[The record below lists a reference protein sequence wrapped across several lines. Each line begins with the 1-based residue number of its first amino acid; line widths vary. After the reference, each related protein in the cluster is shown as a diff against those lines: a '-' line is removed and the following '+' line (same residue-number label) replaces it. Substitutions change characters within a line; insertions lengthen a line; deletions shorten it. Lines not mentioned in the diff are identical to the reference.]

1 MHRLIKFSINNL
13 TAVVAL
19 MIFILLFGV
28 VALFNVPI
36 QMSPDIEKPILQ
48 VRVAWPGA
56 SPQDVDREI
65 ITRLERDL
73 SSLSG
78 VEKAEARSFLGQARL
93 SLTYSISQDMDKALT
108 TLLSELSSI
117 SDLPDEA
124 KQPVVRTSNSDD
136 SPIARLALTA
146 PENDQGVRADV
157 DLENLGRFLQTGVI
171 EPLLRVPGVAEV
183 TKYGGGDKVMRV
195 TVDLARLELYRLDM
209 ASVLNALR
217 LATAQLSVGDIEV
230 GKRSYAIR
238 VETES
243 FTPEIARNVII
254 RSSLQNDGATEPVRL
269 SDIARI
275 DIVGEKRT
283 SFRRLNGDDAVIINI
298 IREQGTNVVET
309 MELLKEVIAVLNAD
323 TLEDRGLRLKLVY
336 DETVY
341 ISSAISLVQQ
351 NIFYGGFLALAVLL
365 LFLRSVM
372 PTVVIFLAIPISV
385 IGTFVAISG
394 LGLSIN
400 VISLAGLAFAVG
412 MVVDASIVSLENIF
426 RLRQKGMDAR
436 NAAYDGAR
444 QVWAP
449 ILGSALTTV
458 IVFLPVVILKIPVGQ
473 LFRDIG
479 IAISISVLISVLI
492 SVTIIP
498 SIASVLLSRREYGS
512 GQIRRIPVLDDIGHV
527 FRKVVITYAQ
537 RVTASSMSG
546 LFLCLGLLAAV
557 SGVAVALMPRLDYL
571 PDGNSN
577 FVFGRIA
584 TPPGYSVTETRKIA
598 EKMENHVRPL
608 WEGRVTEDGPPEV
621 DRFFF
626 VAYGGGA
633 FAGASTEDPSRVL
646 ELRQVL
652 MEPLSGIP
660 GVSVFVRQSSLFGR
674 SVGGSRSIEIDVT
687 GNSFDTIRPVV
698 ERINAELNKKFP
710 RKAGN
715 QIRIRPGLDNDS
727 TQIRIAPDVLAISR
741 AGLTVADVANA
752 IDVFND
758 GIGISQV
765 TYEGELMDVEVTG
778 SSMETMTFEELAEL
792 PIVTRD
798 GEILRLSGLAEISFV
813 NAPQEIRRL
822 GSRMVMT
829 ITLRPEESLTLE
841 DSIQTIQDDVLAP
854 LSPAFSD
861 DVLVDVS
868 GAASELKKT
877 WASMQANVV
886 TALVVIYLLMAV
898 LLRSFALPLIILMVV
913 PVAAA
918 GGLAGLA
925 LLNLAIR
932 QPLDMLTMLGF
943 VILTGVVVNNSI
955 LMIEQT
961 VLHMREDG
969 MDIDA
974 AIIEATSNRIR
985 PIFMSTTTSLFG
997 LLPLVIFPG
1006 AGSELYRGIGVVVF
1020 GGLLLS
1026 TFATLIFIPPMLS
1039 ALRKFVIMTVES
1051 SRA

>member
-1 MHRLIKFSINNL
+1 MHRLIQFSIDNL
-13 TAVVAL
+13 TAVIAL
-19 MIFILLFGV
+19 MVFILLFGL

-36 QMSPDIEKPILQ
+36 QMSPDIEKPMLQ

-65 ITRLERDL
+65 ISRLERDL

-78 VEKAEARSFLGQARL
+78 VEKVEARSFSGQARL
-93 SLTYSISQDMDKALT
+93 SLTYAVSQDMDKALT

-117 SDLPDEA
+117 SGLPDEA
-124 KQPVVRTSNSDD
+124 KQPTVRTSNSDD

-146 PENDQGVRADV
+146 ARDDQGQQAAV
-157 DLENLGRFLQTGVI
+157 DLENLGQFLQTGVI
-171 EPLLRVPGVAEV
+171 EPLVRIQGVAEV
-183 TKYGGGDKVMRV
+183 TKYGGGDKFMRI
-195 TVDLARLELYRLDM
+195 TIDLARLELYRLDM
-209 ASVLNALR
+209 ATVLSTLR
-217 LATAQLSVGDIEV
+217 QATAQRAVGDIEV

-238 VETES
+238 VETLTFS
-243 FTPEIARNVII
+243 PEIVKEVII
-254 RSSLQNDGATEPVRL
+254 RSGQQNGGAVEPVRL
-269 SDIARI
+269 ADIARI

-298 IREQGTNVVET
+298 LREQGTNVVET
-309 MELLKEVIAVLNAD
+309 MERVEEVIGELNTGSLA
-323 TLEDRGLRLKLVY
+323 ERGLNLRLVY
-336 DETVY
+336 NETVY

-351 NIFYGGFLALAVLL
+351 NIFYGGFLALTILL

-426 RLRQKGMDAR
+426 RLRQAGLGAR
-436 NAAYDGAR
+436 AAAFDGAR

-498 SIASVLLSRREYGS
+498 SISAVLLSRRDYTG
-512 GQIRRIPVLDDIGHV
+512 GQGWNLPLVDRLAGGFRALVIGYA
-527 FRKVVITYAQ
+527 RKVT
-537 RVTASSMSG
+537 TSSRGG
-546 LFLCLGLLAAV
+546 LLLCLGLLAAV
-557 SGVAVALMPRLDYL
+557 SATAVALMPRLDYL
-571 PDGNSN
+571 PDGNAN
-577 FVFGRIA
+577 FVFGRIS
-584 TPPGYSVTETRKIA
+584 TPPGYSITETRKIA
-598 EKMENHVRPL
+598 EKMEDHARPL
-608 WEGRVTEDGPPEV
+608 WEGRVEAGGPPRI

-633 FAGASTEDPSRVL
+633 FAGASTEDPARVL

-652 MEPLSGIP
+652 MEPLRGIP
-660 GVSVFVRQSSLFGR
+660 GTSVFVRQSSLFGR
-674 SVGGSRSIEIDVT
+674 SVGGSRAIEINVLGT
-687 GNSFDTIRPVV
+687 GFETILPAV
-698 ERINAELNKKFP
+698 ERINAELGKKFP
-710 RKAGN
+710 RKEGN
-715 QIRIRPGLDNDS
+715 QIRVVPGLDNNS
-727 TQIRIAPDVLAISR
+727 TQIRITPDVLAISR
-741 AGLTVADVANA
+741 AGLTVADFANA
-752 IDVFND
+752 VDVFND
-758 GIGISQV
+758 GIVIGQV
-765 TYEGELMDVEVTG
+765 SHDGVLMDLTVTGNSMAGMTLDRLGELP
-778 SSMETMTFEELAEL
+778 L
-792 PIVTRD
+792 VTRD
-798 GEILRLSGLAEISFV
+798 GEILRLSSLADISFV

-822 GSRMVMT
+822 GSRMVMN
-829 ITLRPEESLTLE
+829 IILRPEESLTLE
-841 DSIQTIQDDVLAP
+841 DSIRIIQDDILDPLAP
-854 LSPAFSD
+854 SFGD
-861 DVLVDVS
+861 DISIEVA

-877 WASMQANVV
+877 WAAMQANVA
-886 TALVVIYLLMAV
+886 TALAVIYLLMAV

-913 PVAAA
+913 PVAGA
-918 GGLAGLA
+918 GGLAGLS
-925 LLNLAIR
+925 LLNLFIR

-943 VILTGVVVNNSI
+943 VILTGVVVNNAI

-969 MDIDA
+969 MTIDA

-1039 ALRKFVIMTVES
+1039 ALRRFVVMTAAS
-1051 SRA
+1051 GRR

>member
-1 MHRLIKFSINNL
+1 MQRLIQFSIHNL
-13 TAVVAL
+13 TAVIAL
-19 MIFILLFGV
+19 MIFILLFGL

-73 SSLSG
+73 SSLNG
-78 VEKAEARSFLGQARL
+78 VEKAEARSFAGQARL
-93 SLTYSISQDMDKALT
+93 SLTYAVTQDMDKALT

-117 SDLPDEA
+117 SDLPGEA
-124 KQPVVRTSNSDD
+124 KQPTVRTSNSDD
-136 SPIARLALTA
+136 SPIARVALTA
-146 PENDQGVRADV
+146 PGNEQGEAAKV
-157 DLENLGRFLQTGVI
+157 DLENLGRFLQTSVI
-171 EPLLRVPGVAEV
+171 EPLVRVPGIAEV
-183 TKYGGGDKVMRV
+183 STFGGGDKVMRI
-195 TVDLARLELYRLDM
+195 TVDLAKLEIYRLDM
-209 ASVLNALR
+209 AAVLNALR
-217 LATAQLSVGDIEV
+217 LATAQRSVGDIEV

-243 FTPEIARNVII
+243 FTPEIAREVII
-254 RSSLQNDGATEPVRL
+254 RTGLQSDGATEPVRL

-298 IREQGTNVVET
+298 IREQGTNVVKT
-309 MELLKEVIAVLNAD
+309 MELLKEVIGEINRDV
-323 TLEDRGLRLKLVY
+323 LEDRGMRLKLVY

-351 NIFYGGFLALAVLL
+351 NIFFGGFLALVILL

-412 MVVDASIVSLENIF
+412 MVVDASIVSLENIY
-426 RLRQKGMDAR
+426 RLRQGGIEAR
-436 NAAYDGAR
+436 TAAYNGAR

-498 SIASVLLSRREYGS
+498 SIAAVLLNRREYS
-512 GQIRRIPVLDDIGHV
+512 TSPSWRLPIIDDIARV
-527 FRKVVITYAQ
+527 FRAMVIFYA
-537 RVTASSMSG
+537 RKVTASSRSG
-546 LFLCLGLLAAV
+546 LLLCLGLLTGV
-557 SGVAVALMPRLDYL
+557 SFAAVALMPQLDYL
-571 PDGNSN
+571 PDGNAN
-577 FVFGRIA
+577 FVFGRIS
-584 TPPGYSVTETRKIA
+584 TPPGYSITETRKIA
-598 EKMENHVRPL
+598 QKMEDHARPL
-608 WEGRVTEDGPPEV
+608 WQDDVAADGPPKI

-633 FAGASTEDPSRVL
+633 FAGASTEDPARIL
-646 ELRQVL
+646 ELRKVL
-652 MEPLSGIP
+652 TEPLRGIP
-660 GVSVFVRQSSLFGR
+660 GVSVFVQQSSLFGR
-674 SVGGSRSIEIDVT
+674 SVGGSRSIEIDVM
-687 GNSFDTIRPVV
+687 GNGFDTILPAV
-698 ERINAELNKKFP
+698 ERINAELRKKFP
-710 RKAGN
+710 GKSGN
-715 QIRIRPGLDNDS
+715 QIRIRPGLDNNS
-727 TQIRIAPDVLAISR
+727 TQIRISPDVLAISQ
-741 AGLTVADVANA
+741 AGLSIADFANA
-752 IDVFND
+752 VDVFND
-758 GIGISQV
+758 GIVIGQV
-765 TYEGELMDVEVTG
+765 TYDGVLMDLDVTG
-778 SSMETMTFEELAEL
+778 SSVDTMTFEQLAEL
-792 PIVTRD
+792 PIVTRE
-798 GEILRLSGLAEISFV
+798 GEILRLSSLAEISFV

-829 ITLRPEESLTLE
+829 IILRPEESLTLE
-841 DSIQTIQDDVLAP
+841 DSIQTIQNEVLTP
-854 LSPAFSD
+854 LAASFSD
-861 DVLVDVS
+861 DLSIDVS
-868 GAASELKKT
+868 GAASELKNT
-877 WASMQANVV
+877 WAAMQANVA

-925 LLNLAIR
+925 LLNLFIR

-969 MDIDA
+969 MSIDA
-974 AIIEATSNRIR
+974 AIVEATSNRIR

-1039 ALRKFVIMTVES
+1039 AFRKFVSMTVES
-1051 SRA
+1051 GRS